1 MKFLRLYFTLFCK
14 GVAMGAADVVPGV
27 SGGTI
32 AFISGIYEQLLDAIG
47 SFNLTALKV
56 LRTRGVAA
64 FWQYIQGTFLSVLL
78 SGILLS
84 IATFARLLTY
94 LLNHHPLLVWGF
106 FFGLI
111 VASVVYIWRQ
121 IPLRSLT
128 CWIALVVGTGAVML
142 IAFAPHLHIPEG
154 SLPHPLYIFGA
165 GALAICAMI
174 LPGISGSFVL
184 LLLGIYP
191 VILDAVVDANWW
203 VLALFVAGCAT
214 GLLVFSRFLRWLLE
228 HFYSLTL
235 SVLTGFLVGSLVVVW
250 PWQRLIMESRTDP
263 GQEYAKTQL
272 FWPSDYAQVAGESQW
287 LAVVGFMIVGFS
299 LVLILEY
306 AGGSRRDRL

>member
-1 MKFLRLYFTLFCK
+1 MKFLHRYFSLFCK
-14 GVAMGAADVVPGV
+14 GLAMGAADVVPGV

-56 LRTRGVAA
+56 LRTRGVTA
-64 FWQYIQGTFLSVLL
+64 FWIYIQGTFLSVLL

-128 CWIALVVGTGAVML
+128 CWIALVAGAGAVLL
-142 IAFAPHLHIPEG
+142 IAFAPHLHMPEG
-154 SLPHPLYIFGA
+154 SLPHPFYIFGA

-174 LPGISGSFVL
+174 LPGISGSFIL
-184 LLLGIYP
+184 LMLGIYP

-203 VLALFVAGCAT
+203 ILMVFVAGCAV

-228 HFYSLTL
+228 RFHSLTL

-250 PWQRLIMESRTDP
+250 PWQRLIMEP
-263 GQEYAKTQL
+263 KINLEQAYAKPQL
-272 FWPSDYAQVAGESQW
+272 FWPSDYAQTVGDSQW
-287 LAVVGFMIVGFS
+287 LAVVGFMIFGFS
-299 LVLILEY
+299 LVLVLEY